1 MTTKVQHT
9 PGPWSMHIRNVYG
22 TRDSNEMRG
31 LVGWDFDEVD
41 KPPTPMLRGVLS
53 KAADAKLVERCHEVP
68 HECDIAGCPGPVNLR
83 ICNSHADLLAAAEAA
98 LQRLEARMNYN
109 GERHE
114 DVAGP
119 LRAAIAKAKPQGEA

>member
-98 LQRLEARMNYN
+98 LTHHSIL
-109 GERHE
+109 
-114 DVAGP
+114 AGTEMAP
-119 LRAAIAKAKPQGEA
+119 WRAQLRAAIAKAKGR

>member
-83 ICNSHADLLAAAEAA
+83 ICNSHADLLAAAEAIVQGIDA
-98 LQRLEARMNYN
+98 GQERLGYGRE
-109 GERHE
+109 ET
-114 DVAGP
+114 
-119 LRAAIAKAKPQGEA
+119 LRAAIAKAKGR